1 MLPVF
6 NFSTCAAV
14 ALKLVD
20 VALFQAEFKYGTKNA
35 FSLAYVSDQKR
46 LENEEIFK
54 RYSQTKKAV
63 GKRRV
68 KEKTLP

>member
-6 NFSTCAAV
+6 NFSTSAAV

-20 VALFQAEFKYGTKNA
+20 VALFQAEFKYVTKNG

-46 LENEEIFK
+46 LENEDILRDNHK
-54 RYSQTKKAV
+54 QRKQ
-63 GKRRV
+63 
-68 KEKTLP
+68 

>member
-6 NFSTCAAV
+6 NFSTSAAV

-54 RYSQTKKAV
+54 R
-63 GKRRV
+63 
-68 KEKTLP
+68 

>member
-6 NFSTCAAV
+6 NFSTSAAV
-14 ALKLVD
+14 ALKLGD

-46 LENEEIFK
+46 LENEEILRDNHK
-54 RYSQTKKAV
+54 QRKQ
-63 GKRRV
+63 
-68 KEKTLP
+68 

>member
-6 NFSTCAAV
+6 NFSTSAAV
-14 ALKLVD
+14 ALKLGD

-46 LENEEIFK
+46 LENEEIYK
-54 RYSQTKKAV
+54 R
-63 GKRRV
+63 
-68 KEKTLP
+68 